1 MKKHR
6 ILQSPGILLGA
17 FGPALL
23 IGTMLVF
30 FSVQVQARPKFTRE
44 TRKACNFCH
53 DRPPA
58 LNDAGK
64 KFKANGFKL

>member
-6 ILQSPGILLGA
+6 ILQSLGMLLGA

-30 FSVQVQARPKFTRE
+30 FSVQGQARPEFTRE
-44 TRKACNFCH
+44 TGKRCNFCH

-58 LNDAGK
+58 LNNTGR